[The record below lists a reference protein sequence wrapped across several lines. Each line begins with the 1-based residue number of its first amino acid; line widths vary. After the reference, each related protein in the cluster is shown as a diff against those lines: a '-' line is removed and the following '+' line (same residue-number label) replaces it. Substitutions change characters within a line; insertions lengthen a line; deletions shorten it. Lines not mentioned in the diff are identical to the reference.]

1 MRKRALSVLLAE
13 KDHMQISFISENKP
27 FFENASF
34 CLQFFYDCGVFE
46 GSFARTKMSLSDFS
60 FL

>member
-13 KDHMQISFISENKP
+13 KDHMQISFISKNKLLKMLLL
-27 FFENASF
+27 FTI
-34 CLQFFYDCGVFE
+34 FYDCGVFE
-46 GSFARTKMSLSDFS
+46 GSFARTKMSLSDFY